1 MPFHTM
7 ALLRL
12 GGLVKRAPVKGTTTL
27 RQEEL
32 SRWLRKDMYI
42 QTFRRL
48 GIAKASHSEPI
59 PDRTPP
65 KECHDDRKS
74 NRKLSQDHTLINAKT
89 GWAGCETTKMQTT
102 CIGGADF
109 REPAG
114 KPSLSE
120 VGAEI
125 PGKRPAVLAPS
136 PGVRKLQDQTRRGER
151 ERGKN
156 GTRVVRPRKAARE
169 RETERDRRNK

>member
-1 MPFHTM
+1 
-7 ALLRL
+7 
-12 GGLVKRAPVKGTTTL
+12 
-27 RQEEL
+27 
-32 SRWLRKDMYI
+32 
-42 QTFRRL
+42 
-48 GIAKASHSEPI
+48 
-59 PDRTPP
+59 
-65 KECHDDRKS
+65 
-74 NRKLSQDHTLINAKT
+74 
-89 GWAGCETTKMQTT
+89 MQTT

-151 ERGKN
+151 EREVKMERRWLDLEKQRG
-156 GTRVVRPRKAARE
+156 RE
-169 RETERDRRNK
+169 RLREIDETNKKKYCTVETRYQRDVQHRDRYYGTVLYCTVMYCTVFARVARKQREEALTTSRHSPP